1 MATIEDIKTEYL
13 KRKQE
18 GKKIR
23 EEYWQNLKPF
33 QTVNDIP
40 DLPVVDKDEWV
51 NFYVPIL
58 IRCGAIPKKDL
69 IIGKKYAG
77 ACRNSDYGVWN
88 GLTFTYKRGKFG
100 TYYTEEINHFEDD
113 DGYDLFVPLKIL

>member
-1 MATIEDIKTEYL
+1 MQREKEE
-13 KRKQE
+13 KERRRKE
-18 GKKIR
+18 VWK
-23 EEYWQNLKPF
+23 NLRPF
-33 QTVNDIP
+33 KDVFDIP
-40 DLPVVDKDEWV
+40 LLPKVNKDDWD